1 MQTTKI
7 LPSISWSA
15 YAAQG
20 MSTTAYMADGSE
32 RPNIPDHSGV
42 KVPPPLIYVGGFV
55 LGLLLERFFPILVLP
70 QTPRHIAAVLC
81 IALWA
86 ILSAWSIGLFRRAG
100 TSFIPI
106 KPTTALVF
114 SGPYRFTRNPM
125 YLGFIGLYVGLALW
139 FSVVWALLAL
149 PGVIAGIQ
157 YCVIVREEQYLERKF
172 GEKYLQYK
180 ARVRR
185 WL

>member
-1 MQTTKI
+1 
-7 LPSISWSA
+7 
-15 YAAQG
+15 
-20 MSTTAYMADGSE
+20 MADGSE
-32 RPNIPDHSGV
+32 RTNIPDHSGV
-42 KVPPPLIYVGGFV
+42 KVPPPLIYVGAFV
-55 LGLLLERFFPILVLP
+55 LGLLLERRFPILELP
-70 QTPRHIAAVLC
+70 QTPRQVVAVLC

-86 ILSAWSIGLFRRAG
+86 ILTVWSIGLFRRAG
-100 TSFIPI
+100 TNFIPI

-125 YLGFIGLYVGLALW
+125 YLGFIVLYAGLALW
-139 FSVVWALLAL
+139 FSAVWALLLL

-157 YCVIVREEQYLERKF
+157 YHVIAREEQYLERKF
-172 GEKYLQYK
+172 GEQYLRYK